1 MAHKAAPQEQQAV
14 HSIMPIVERYLVMI
28 LLVHHSPLAEMGHS
42 RPVAVVLEVLEVYT
56 MVLAQDCQ
64 QFVEMRKE
72 LGKWMYHI

>member
-1 MAHKAAPQEQQAV
+1 
-14 HSIMPIVERYLVMI
+14 VEVYTTAELAGLLMI
-28 LLVHHSPLAEMGHS
+28 PLVHHSPLAEMGHS